1 MILSTMTYEEIYREI
16 SHDFRD
22 VLDYYKQTLKP
33 KVCKSAQKSRIYPW
47 RKFDF
52 YTHPK
57 SRNKYVYFSI
67 VKKHSLWES
76 PEVVNFCEYE
86 GKYGKEIITVAV
98 WKDRMT
104 FRPTIIISVFQAHF
118 FKRYFERFIK
128 NDQAEY
134 DKIAI
139 FLARNAYSLPL
150 SSEAVSANELLKD
163 EPGYLNAALLNLDGL
178 CFGKVSKDNRNIIIY
193 KTFLPFDEL
202 HSIQNEKV
210 LPEYIRMLATQGCAD
225 YPQCSETINTLYMD
239 SARKLRDILLGDN
252 GMTNEERIR
261 AYLQE
266 YSKACHALYKYII
279 V

>member
-22 VLDYYKQTLKP
+22 VLDYYKHTLKP
-33 KVCKSAQKSRIYPW
+33 KVCKSAQKSHIYPW

-57 SRNKYVYFSI
+57 SHNKYVYFSI

-76 PEVVNFCEYE
+76 PETVTFCEYE
-86 GKYGKEIITVAV
+86 GKYGKEIITVAI

-104 FRPTIIISVFQAHF
+104 FRPVIIISVFQAHF

-150 SSEAVSANELLKD
+150 SSEAVSANELLKE

-178 CFGKVSKDNRNIIIY
+178 CLGKVSKENRNIIIY

-210 LPEYIRMLATQGCAD
+210 LPEYIRMLAMQGCAD
-225 YPQCSETINTLYMD
+225 YPQCSEAINTLYMD
-239 SARKLRDILLGDN
+239 TARKLRDILLGNN

-266 YSKACHALYKYII
+266 YSKACHAFYKYII